1 MMQVNVA
8 EAKKD
13 LSRLIRLVETNR
25 EPVITIARNGAP
37 VVKIVPADR
46 PPVTNRI
53 GIAKGKFKAPEDFDA
68 NNAEIY
74 EMLAGGPLI

>member
-13 LSRLIRLVETNR
+13 LSRLIRLVETSK

-37 VVKIVPADR
+37 VVKIVPVDS
-46 PPVTNRI
+46 PPVSDRI
-53 GIAKGKFKAPEDFDA
+53 GIAKGKFKAPDDFDA
-68 NNAEIY
+68 SNEEIY
-74 EMLAGGPLI
+74 EMMSGGSIF